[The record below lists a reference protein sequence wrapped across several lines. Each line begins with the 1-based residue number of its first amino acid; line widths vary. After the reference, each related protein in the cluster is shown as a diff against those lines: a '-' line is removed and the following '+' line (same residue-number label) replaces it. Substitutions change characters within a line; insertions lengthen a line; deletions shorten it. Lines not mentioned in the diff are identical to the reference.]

1 MQDRN
6 GHMQIEIVGFL
17 EGKTP
22 DHRGRTLS
30 MVLKQ
35 TDHQAETTHD
45 YIQWLFPLDEPSRSV
60 MGAPVINELDI
71 KDIRQSELAQQKL
84 VKSASWFLG
93 FLERND
99 HWITK
104 YDHNHLRI
112 TRVIKSLRLLTSD
125 EAADKFRDKVAKL
138 AGNNLRL
145 VDQKAR
151 DFWASA

>member
-1 MQDRN
+1 M
-6 GHMQIEIVGFL
+6 IVGFL

-22 DHRGRTLS
+22 DHRGRILA
-30 MVLKQ
+30 VLLQQ
-35 TDHQAETTHD
+35 TDHQAEATHD

-60 MGAPVINELDI
+60 NGAPVLTELDI
-71 KDIRQSELAQQKL
+71 DEIKESSLAQENL
-84 VKSASWFLG
+84 AKSPSWFLG
-93 FLERND
+93 FLERNN

-104 YDHNHLRI
+104 YNHNHLRI

>member
-1 MQDRN
+1 M
-6 GHMQIEIVGFL
+6 IVGFL

-22 DHRGRTLS
+22 DHKGRILA
-30 MVLKQ
+30 MLLQQ

-60 MGAPVINELDI
+60 MGAPVLNELDI
-71 KDIRQSELAQQKL
+71 EDIRHSELAQQNL

-104 YDHNHLRI
+104 YNHNHLRI
-112 TRVIKSLRLLTSD
+112 TRVIRSLRLLASD
-125 EAADKFRDKVAKL
+125 EAADEFRDKVLAL
-138 AGNNLRL
+138 AGDNLNL
-145 VDQKAR
+145 VDQKAKG
-151 DFWASA
+151 FWANA

>member
-1 MQDRN
+1 MTLL
-6 GHMQIEIVGFL
+6 GFL

-22 DHRGRTLS
+22 DHRGRILA
-30 MVLKQ
+30 MILQQ
-35 TDHQAETTHD
+35 TDQQAETTHD

-60 MGAPVINELDI
+60 LGAPLLNKLDI
-71 KDIRQSELAQQKL
+71 EEIRQSELAQQNL

-112 TRVIKSLRLLTSD
+112 TRVIKSLRMLASD
-125 EAADKFRDKVAKL
+125 EAAEEFKDKMLCLIGDKM
-138 AGNNLRL
+138 NLI
-145 VDQKAR
+145 DQKAR
-151 DFWASA
+151 EFWASA

>member
-1 MQDRN
+1 M
-6 GHMQIEIVGFL
+6 IVGFL
-17 EGKTP
+17 EGKTS
-22 DHRGRTLS
+22 DHRGR
-30 MVLKQ
+30 VLAMLLQQ

-45 YIQWLFPLDEPSRSV
+45 FIQWLFPLDEPSRSV
-60 MGAPVINELDI
+60 MSTPVLNELDI
-71 KDIRQSELAQQKL
+71 EEIRQSELAQQNL

-125 EAADKFRDKVAKL
+125 EAADEFRDKMLSLIGDELV
-138 AGNNLRL
+138 L

-151 DFWASA
+151 RFWASA

>member
-1 MQDRN
+1 M
-6 GHMQIEIVGFL
+6 IVGFL

-22 DHRGRTLS
+22 DHKGRILA
-30 MVLKQ
+30 MLLQQ

-60 MGAPVINELDI
+60 MGAPVLNELDI
-71 KDIRQSELAQQKL
+71 EDIRHSELAQQNL
-84 VKSASWFLG
+84 VKSAIWFLG

-112 TRVIKSLRLLTSD
+112 TRVIKSLRLLASD
-125 EAADKFRDKVAKL
+125 EAADEFRDKMLRL
-138 AGNNLRL
+138 AGDKLNFI
-145 VDQKAR
+145 DQKAQG
-151 DFWASA
+151 FWTNA